1 MPGKLIHAIRSRRGA
16 WSDLE
21 TCAPKRPRSM
31 LLRMQAFDSLQS
43 AYDDF
48 DAYTKQEKLPHSQR
62 RFTHR
67 MLYKKVH
74 GAYLASKGWNAR
86 ILCEW
91 LRDAVNRVAL
101 NQPTEAPRKLK
112 MVPAVDQCLRDT
124 CIAMRPVPNLEN
136 VCVFLVRPVMI
147 VVMFKAPRTSSEQGL
162 HFADTSTCL
171 SARLATC
178 HLDSPG
184 SMAQSMQGFRSCVL
198 ATIANSG
205 SMYLSGQ
212 ALLVSKLD

>member
-136 VCVFLVRPVMI
+136 VCVFFGSTSNDRGNVQSSSN
-147 VVMFKAPRTSSEQGL
+147 FKRTRTALCRYFNLSERAARYLSLGQPRVHGPK
-162 HFADTSTCL
+162 H
-171 SARLATC
+171 ARLQVVCT
-178 HLDSPG
+178 SYY
-184 SMAQSMQGFRSCVL
+184 S
-198 ATIANSG
+198 
-205 SMYLSGQ
+205 
-212 ALLVSKLD
+212 